1 MPTNPN
7 AGVKATES
15 APSTA
20 PKVTNESS
28 LGLNPL
34 SIPLPSSDGGG
45 PRSASGIKIIVLHSS
60 EIPGGSDYLTT
71 LGNVLDEQGLSV
83 QIGVNTDGTCA
94 RYFPD
99 LEIAYDVTAYN
110 DQALGIE
117 QAGYAAKN
125 SWPAAL
131 TQTTAKWIA
140 YWANK
145 YNIPITHSTTHGVCT
160 HKDLGAAGGG
170 HVDPGPYYPFTQVLE
185 EASQHLGKVHI
196 TNGEPTVK
204 ATGEPEVGGAGES
217 GISAAEVQS
226 ISTGAAVAAF
236 INLPG
241 FLEKEE
247 SLALKGERSLMND
260 KPLLG
265 FIEELT
271 KASLR
276 NFMSLPNGD
285 FFAFIPDYFGGLT
298 GRTPYWEIDDIEI
311 LDGEIVLSDAALATH
326 VYIVGDTGV
335 INGEIELSEK
345 LQTAGVITVFNAFMA
360 DFLNGV
366 NSPALTEE
374 GNNNDKTTQKYI
386 EDEEKVPSLANKAK
400 ALAFLERYGARPY
413 YEEAP
418 MIRSHYFEAFLA
430 YQMFCLLWSKQFL
443 TTFEFTFMPELIPG
457 GLVAFP
463 EHGLQ
468 CYIDEVQHTG
478 DYTTGFRTRANLSA
492 PAALKNGNPNLNA
505 GMIRAGIFNPEAV
518 AGARTSGSRNGN
530 KGQTGSKH
538 ALRE

>member
-1 MPTNPN
+1 MTTNPN
-7 AGVKATES
+7 GANNTGPAATES
-15 APSTA
+15 SAVTTGT
-20 PKVTNESS
+20 KVINEDS
-28 LGLNPL
+28 LGLNPI
-34 SIPLPSSDGGG
+34 SIPLPPSDGGG
-45 PRSASGIKIIVLHSS
+45 SRSAPAIKIIVLHSS
-60 EIPGGSDYLTT
+60 EMPGGADFLQNLATT
-71 LGNVLDEQGLSV
+71 LNEQRLSV

-94 RYFPD
+94 RYFSD
-99 LEIAYDVTAYN
+99 LEIAYDVTNYN
-110 DQALGIE
+110 DQAVGIE

-125 SWPAAL
+125 SWPSAL
-131 TQTTAKWIA
+131 TKTTAKWIA
-140 YWANK
+140 YWASK

-185 EASQHLGKVHI
+185 EASEHLGKVYI
-196 TNGEPTVK
+196 TN
-204 ATGEPEVGGAGES
+204 GEPEVGGAGES
-217 GISAAEVQS
+217 GISAAEAQS
-226 ISTGAAVAAF
+226 ISKGAALAAF

-241 FLEKEE
+241 LLEKEE
-247 SLALKGERSLMND
+247 SLSLKGERSLMND
-260 KPLLG
+260 QPLLPFVEQLCKG
-265 FIEELT
+265 G
-271 KASLR
+271 LR
-276 NFMSLPNGD
+276 NFMSMPNGA

-311 LDGEIVLSDAALATH
+311 LDGEIVLSDDALATH

-335 INGEIELSEK
+335 INGQIELAEK
-345 LQTAGVITVFNAFMA
+345 MQTFGVVTVFNAFMA

-366 NSPALTEE
+366 NSPALTDK
-374 GNNNDKTTQKYI
+374 GKTNDTTTKQYI

-400 ALAFLERYGARPY
+400 ATAFLERYGARPF

-463 EHGLQ
+463 QHGLQ

-478 DYTTGFRTRANLSA
+478 DYSSGFRTRANLSA
-492 PAALKNGNPNLNA
+492 PAALPGGNTDLNA
-505 GMIRAGIFNPEAV
+505 GMIRAGIFNPEEVGAV
-518 AGARTSGSRNGN
+518 NKERTSRGN

-538 ALRE
+538 ALKK